1 MLLFYFDVNDCC
13 DAEKNINKIMRS
25 WLPPASC
32 NSARLR
38 KNYMHFLS
46 SVSRQSLNYR
56 MLGTKHTGK
65 KQTERAVG
73 HLGRSLPYSA
83 YGKIPDCP

>member
-25 WLPPASC
+25 WLPPTAT
-32 NSARLR
+32 LPGFE
-38 KNYMHFLS
+38 KIMHFLS
-46 SVSRQSLNYR
+46 SVSRQSLNCR